1 MGVDEKL
8 LGRDGMNI
16 DGVFLKVL
24 KFSQL
29 TVDTWYD
36 FTACENGFIIFFKI
50 TLFFLVGKE
59 VLVIP
64 NKNV

>member
-1 MGVDEKL
+1 MTGSRDERL

-36 FTACENGFIIFFKI
+36 FTACENGFIIF
-50 TLFFLVGKE
+50 
-59 VLVIP
+59 
-64 NKNV
+64 